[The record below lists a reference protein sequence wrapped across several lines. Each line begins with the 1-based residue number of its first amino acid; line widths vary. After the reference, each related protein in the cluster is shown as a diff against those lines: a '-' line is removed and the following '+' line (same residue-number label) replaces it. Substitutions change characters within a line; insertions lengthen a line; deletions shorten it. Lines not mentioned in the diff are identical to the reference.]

1 MSVQVFFER
10 GRYDIKPGFMENG
23 ESLSEF
29 LTKMDSL
36 SNRPDT
42 QIDSV
47 LIISSSS
54 SPEGNSRMN
63 AVLSDKRAAALQ
75 RLLEKN
81 ISEKNVRFVIRS
93 AGEDWESLGLLLK
106 DSGIK
111 GREAAA
117 DIIGN
122 TPEYIIENGQITGG
136 RKKAMMDYDYGR
148 LWWKMDEQLFPLLR
162 QATVHVF
169 HSKKPGALSSTEL
182 KVKGMDTP
190 KQLAQQYVA
199 AGVVRPLTR
208 FTTTAG
214 AQKPLFALK
223 TNLLFDAASLLNL
236 GAEFPIAQS
245 FSVAAELYF
254 PWWQNRSRDITIQM
268 LGAEVEG
275 RWWPGDRKGR
285 EPLTGFFAGV
295 YGGAG
300 YFDFQLGRLTGGRG
314 VQGDF
319 FLCGGLSAGYAHSI
333 GRQLRLEYSL
343 GAGYVSCNH
352 VEYISVKDSKFGDI
366 KVIPYPW
373 ESKRTTG
380 ILPTRASISLVWML
394 TTKKGGGR

>member
-10 GRYDIKPGFMENG
+10 GRYDIKPGFMGNG
-23 ESLSEF
+23 ENFSLF
-29 LTKMDSL
+29 LTRLDSL

-63 AVLSDKRAAALQ
+63 AILSDKRAAALQ

-169 HSKKPGALSSTEL
+169 HSKIPGDISSTEL

-190 KQLAQQYVA
+190 KQVAQQYAA
-199 AGVVRPLTR
+199 AGIVRPLFR
-208 FTTTAG
+208 FTTTASHCSRSRQTCSSTLLPCSTL
-214 AQKPLFALK
+214 AQS
-223 TNLLFDAASLLNL
+223 SLLHKASAL
-236 GAEFPIAQS
+236 RRSCTSRGGRTEAGTSPYRCLERRSKGA
-245 FSVAAELYF
+245 
-254 PWWQNRSRDITIQM
+254 
-268 LGAEVEG
+268 G
-275 RWWPGDRKGR
+275 GR
-285 EPLTGFFAGV
+285 ETGT
-295 YGGAG
+295 GAS
-300 YFDFQLGRLTGGRG
+300 R
-314 VQGDF
+314 
-319 FLCGGLSAGYAHSI
+319 
-333 GRQLRLEYSL
+333 
-343 GAGYVSCNH
+343 
-352 VEYISVKDSKFGDI
+352 
-366 KVIPYPW
+366 
-373 ESKRTTG
+373 
-380 ILPTRASISLVWML
+380 
-394 TTKKGGGR
+394 